1 VVVSPTA
8 TTAAPVLEGLPD
20 PETLHLVSDQG
31 ETVVLA
37 GRRVLL
43 RYPEVDIGMR
53 RLAMV
58 ALTQAGRP
66 VKDVAAAFDVHPNYL
81 STLRKTARV
90 DGSVGLVKVQ
100 GRPVKLTEGQREQ
113 ALRWSGQGVTGQEIA
128 RRLQVS
134 DSMISRLV
142 VAGRGTPDPVQDEL
156 PGIDPADPAPA
167 DPAPAGPDDVADG
180 LADDL
185 ADDLADGSDAGL
197 PEPVA
202 AAAVGPAASA
212 GSAGGPDTG
221 PGGTAPGSTRL
232 GAAGL
237 DSRYAGAMLLH
248 AFFDRVDAGSVF
260 APLTGPPTA
269 PPAGATAPPA
279 GAGPVGADP
288 VEGARVRR
296 FDDVAV
302 LTATSMA
309 FALGVGSV
317 EATKHLL
324 RDQVGPLAGL
334 TRLPELRTLRP
345 HLAGLA
351 ERCDPLA
358 VQAQLARAMLT
369 ADAPLL
375 NLYFVDDHFV
385 PYEGAKP
392 VGKGYNTKRRTAQRG
407 LADTMVTDYHGRA
420 VCFVTGP
427 PSGLTKTLPAALAE
441 LPRVAGQAK
450 IMLGFDRGGA
460 YPQVFTHCR
469 DHQVDWITYRR
480 GKLAGTTAPARRY
493 WRVDDAG
500 RAETLTLADETVT
513 IKDYG
518 PARQLTLFEHDQPVL
533 QILTSDLDAPA
544 AALVAWLRC
553 RWRIENVFKYLT
565 AHHGLD
571 WLCHYGA
578 DLHPDTTPIPNPAR
592 EQARDQVKHAET
604 TLTEAQR
611 ALTLLL
617 RSDRPV
623 AEINTAIPA
632 AEAEIDTAE
641 TALTDA
647 KAQLKTIP
655 AKIPANQHN
664 PHAQRAILRT
674 QRRSLQMV
682 LRLLAFNAEHW
693 LADRLNTYLADNNE
707 YRATLRHLLHLGGHL
722 TYTPETITVALDRP
736 ATPKITRALRLL
748 LAELNATPPRMP
760 GDPRPITY
768 KIKTA

>member
-1 VVVSPTA
+1 VPPTA
-8 TTAAPVLEGLPD
+8 TTAAPALEGMPD
-20 PETLHLVSDQG
+20 PETLQLVTDRG

-37 GRRVLL
+37 GQRVLL
-43 RYPEVDIGMR
+43 RYPEADIGMR

-66 VKDVAAAFDVHPNYL
+66 VKDVAAAFEVHPNYL
-81 STLRKTARV
+81 STLRKTAREE
-90 DGSVGLVKVQ
+90 GSVGLVKVQ
-100 GRPVKLTEGQREQ
+100 GRPVKLTEAQREQ
-113 ALRWSGQGVTGQEIA
+113 ARRWSEEGVTGQEIA

-142 VAGRGTPDPVQDEL
+142 VAGRRVPDPVQDWL
-156 PGIDPADPAPA
+156 PGIAPDSADPA
-167 DPAPAGPDDVADG
+167 G
-180 LADDL
+180 LADPDL
-185 ADDLADGSDAGL
+185 AGSAPAECVDLAGSDAVIDAGL
-197 PEPVA
+197 PEPAAVPAGSAEPA
-202 AAAVGPAASA
+202 AAA
-212 GSAGGPDTG
+212 AGGSGTG
-221 PGGTAPGSTRL
+221 SGGAGMGSTRL
-232 GAAGL
+232 GVAGM

-269 PPAGATAPPA
+269 PPAGADPAGADPAGADPA
-279 GAGPVGADP
+279 GAGPVG
-288 VEGARVRR
+288 GARVRR

-324 RDQVGPLAGL
+324 REQVGPLAGL

-351 ERCDPLA
+351 EHCDPLA
-358 VQAQLARAMLT
+358 LQADLARAMLT

-441 LPRVAGQAK
+441 LRRVAGEAK

-460 YPQVFTHCR
+460 YAQVFTHCR
-469 DHQVDWITYRR
+469 DHQVDWITYGR
-480 GKLAGTTAPARRY
+480 GKLAATTAPARRY
-493 WRVDDAG
+493 WRVDTAG

-553 RWRIENVFKYLT
+553 RWRIENVFKYIT
-565 AHHGLD
+565 AHHGMD

-578 DLHPDTTPIPNPAR
+578 DLLPDTTPIPNPAR

-617 RSDRPV
+617 RSDRPI

-641 TALTDA
+641 TALADA

-664 PHAQRAILRT
+664 LDAKRAILRT

-682 LRLLAFNAEHW
+682 LRLLAFNAEQW

-707 YRATLRHLLHLGGHL
+707 YRATLRHLLHLGGHI

-748 LAELNATPPRMP
+748 LAELNATPPRIP